1 MTDLT
6 PEDFVRN
13 CYQCGMCSGI
23 CPKARVKKGF
33 NPRRI
38 VYSLVTGNKERL
50 DDSGDAWDCLT
61 CGQCQDVC
69 PMGVD
74 FLDMFRAERKDSA
87 CTTCP
92 IAHDNTVGT
101 AFYDILRDPSV
112 RPNRRKFLAEDVETD
127 DSSDT
132 LYFMG
137 CLPYFDIVFSED
149 VGFEGMAIADNAI
162 RLLNAVGIVPAVL
175 EEEKCCGHDQ
185 LWRGQDE
192 YFEDFGEQ
200 NAEYLKRYKLIV
212 TTCPECLRTLAV
224 DYRERLGMDLNV
236 KHISEVLAEHMDKLP
251 EGELR
256 DMVATFHDSCRLGR
270 HMGVYDAPRE
280 LLERAGYTLEEMAK
294 TREESL
300 CCGVSAWVN
309 CDDENTEIRRRKMAD
324 ARETGAQR
332 MVTPCLKCQIHL
344 KCLQRYDQRKEDD
357 IDILDLTTA
366 LAEGLLEKKETR

>member
-1 MTDLT
+1 
-6 PEDFVRN
+6 
-13 CYQCGMCSGI
+13 
-23 CPKARVKKGF
+23 
-33 NPRRI
+33 
-38 VYSLVTGNKERL
+38 
-50 DDSGDAWDCLT
+50 
-61 CGQCQDVC
+61 
-69 PMGVD
+69 
-74 FLDMFRAERKDSA
+74 
-87 CTTCP
+87 
-92 IAHDNTVGT
+92 
-101 AFYDILRDPSV
+101 
-112 RPNRRKFLAEDVETD
+112 
-127 DSSDT
+127 
-132 LYFMG
+132 MG

>member
-1 MTDLT
+1 
-6 PEDFVRN
+6 
-13 CYQCGMCSGI
+13 MCSGI

-162 RLLNAVGIVPAVL
+162 RLLNAVGIVPAV
-175 EEEKCCGHDQ
+175 EEKCCGHDQ

-192 YFEDFGEQ
+192 YFQDFGEQ
-200 NAEYLKRYKLIV
+200 NAGYLKKYKLIV
-212 TTCPECLRTLAV
+212 TACPECYRTLAV
-224 DYRERLGMDLNV
+224 DYREKLGMDLNV
-236 KHISEVLAEHMDKLP
+236 RHISEVLAENMDKLP
-251 EGELR
+251 EGKVEGIT
-256 DMVATFHDSCRLGR
+256 ATFHDSCRLGR
-270 HMGVYDAPRE
+270 HMRVYEPPRN
-280 LLERAGYTLEEMAK
+280 LLLKAGYKLEEMTKAG
-294 TREESL
+294 EESL

-309 CDDENTEIRRRKMAD
+309 CDDENTEIRRRKMTD

-332 MVTPCLKCQIHL
+332 MVIPCLKCQIHL
-344 KCLQRYDQRKEDD
+344 KCLLRYDQREEND
-357 IDILDLTTA
+357 IEILDLTTA